1 MGQTKRQHYVPR
13 SYLKRFSFDGKL
25 LHTYF
30 IHPDTPTVLT
40 ENELGKIWRNV
51 SISDVCLKKDYH
63 TVRQHTEGNDINPM
77 ALEKDFFQDY
87 AEPKFQSIIDTL
99 DALAQKFIKNGDRIA
114 SFNITSEQKLR
125 LIQSIFIQY
134 HMSPRLRHPFEE
146 INNFI
151 KHWEISNGKES
162 LGMDVAST
170 HADKTYINLF
180 LFRAFA
186 AKLLGYS
193 MLFRVSNNENFFT
206 SDNPVVIHKL
216 DAKGSDILHV
226 NFYKD
231 EFSVFFPLTPYL
243 MVEFYNTETF
253 PESLIMDGTI
263 SIVDTEYENQVN
275 KYQYINAEKT
285 IFSYKNDFSLFLKNT
300 TNHE

>member
-25 LHTYF
+25 IHTYF
-30 IHPDTPTVLT
+30 ISQDTPTILT
-40 ENELGKIWRNV
+40 DNELRKVWRDV

-63 TVRQHTEGNDINPM
+63 TVRQHSPGNNINPM
-77 ALEKDFFQDY
+77 VLEKDFFQDY
-87 AEPKFQSIIDTL
+87 AEPKFQSIIDAL
-99 DALAQKFIKNGDRIA
+99 DGLAQEFIKNGDIVA
-114 SFNITSEQKLR
+114 PFNITDEQKLT

-134 HMSPRLRHPFEE
+134 HRSPRLRRPFEE
-146 INNFI
+146 INKII
-151 KHWEISNGKES
+151 KHWESSNGKDS

-186 AKLLGYS
+186 TKLLDYS
-193 MLFRVSNNENFFT
+193 MLFRVSKNENFFT

-216 DAKGSDILHV
+216 GTKWNDIFNV

-243 MVEFYNTETF
+243 MVEFYNPEAF
-253 PESLIMDGTI
+253 PDSLIMDGTI
-263 SIVDTEYENQVN
+263 SSVDTEYENQVN

-285 IFSYKNDFSLFLKNT
+285 IFSYKNDFSLFLKTT
-300 TNHE
+300 TNYE

>member
-30 IHPDTPTVLT
+30 INQDTPSIPT
-40 ENELGKIWRNV
+40 ENELRKVWRDV

-63 TVRQHTEGNDINPM
+63 TVRRHSEGNEINPM
-77 ALEKDFFQDY
+77 VLEKDFFQDY

-99 DALAQKFIKNGDRIA
+99 DGIAQEFIKDRAKVA
-114 SFNITSEQKLR
+114 SANVTTEQKLA

-134 HMSPRLRHPFEE
+134 HRSPRLRRPFEE

-151 KHWEISNGKES
+151 KHWEASNGKDA

-180 LFRAFA
+180 LFRVFA
-186 AKLLGYS
+186 TKLLDYS
-193 MLFRVSNNENFFT
+193 MLLRVSNNENFFT

-216 DAKGSDILHV
+216 GTKGYDIFHV

-243 MVEFYNTETF
+243 MVEFYNPEAF

-263 SIVDTEYENQVN
+263 SIVDREYENQVN

-300 TNHE
+300 TDYE